1 MKNKTYLKATF
12 REITK
17 SKGRFIAI
25 ILIIFLGTLLYVGI
39 KTTQP
44 VLDHSA
50 DVYLK
55 ERKLSDLQVVSTGG
69 ITNADKDVL
78 DDITGLSIESG
89 YQFFYADAKKNEVI
103 QVFSYDQ
110 ENNQNHLELTSGALP
125 KKDNEILLDHLA
137 KKEGYKIGDTY
148 TINDHEQ
155 LKSTQFKIVGFVTSP
170 LFISEVERGYANV
183 GNGSVSY
190 FAYLPKKLFKAE
202 VESVMYLS
210 FANVKKYETY
220 SNAYKEQM
228 AKNTALIEDKLSQ
241 RPNARLKEIQ
251 ADAAEKLRLQ
261 KEKIAT
267 GKKELENA
275 QEQLQQAKDKLALQ
289 AAQINLLPEP
299 QKTVAQQELTT
310 AQKQLATNE
319 ATLKKNQSELATGT
333 VEIKKTEAT
342 IKNMKEIVYRYN
354 DRFDNVGFQEFGS
367 LSDRIAAIADVFPV
381 FFFFIAALI
390 TFTTMTR
397 MVEENRREIGTLK
410 ALGYT
415 KAEIAKKYVI
425 YSLLAASIGLVL
437 GVVSGTNFL
446 PRIIFYLMS
455 DRYSFNK
462 AYVFYDWDPILK
474 AIIAFLL
481 ATLGSALIVLTKELR
496 EKPAQLL
503 QPKAPKPGKRIFLEY
518 ITPLWSRLS
527 FNQKVS
533 YRNLFRYK
541 ARMLMAIIGIAGCTG
556 LMLAGFGLKD
566 SLSSVAAKQ
575 FGPIIDYQGI
585 VSLEDDLPAADTTA
599 ITNALKSDEQVT
611 SFMASHNETVEIR
624 KNNQATQSLTL
635 MVPTAAKE
643 FEDYLHLHNKDNKV
657 ISLTNTGAV
666 ITKKMAEF
674 YDIKKG
680 DTLYIYDSKQQ
691 KQQIKIAGIA
701 QNYLGSFLYMTRPY
715 YEKVTNQ
722 KFSANSLLL
731 KTNKMTTKEEDNLAQ
746 VLLDTK
752 KVVNTTFISKQIET
766 QNQSISNLNAIVWIL
781 VTLSGLLAFVV
792 LYNLTN
798 INISERVRE
807 LSTIKVLGFFD
818 KEVTM
823 YIVRENIIFTI
834 LGIIA
839 GFGVG
844 RVLTHFILNK
854 ASMENMV
861 FPLVIKPAAYL
872 YSGGLTIIFTL
883 IVMLVTHF
891 KLKHINMIDAL
902 KSNE

>member
-12 REITK
+12 REIVK

-50 DVYLK
+50 DVYIK
-55 ERKLSDLQVVSTGG
+55 ERKLSDLQVISTGG
-69 ITNADKDVL
+69 ITNADKVAL
-78 DDITGLSIESG
+78 DDIVGLSIETG

-110 ENNQNHLELTSGALP
+110 KNDQNHLAITSGTLP
-125 KKDNEILLDHLA
+125 KEDNEIILDNLA

-148 TINDHEQ
+148 TINKQDQ
-155 LKSTQFKIVGFVTSP
+155 LKNTQFKIVGFASSP
-170 LFISEVERGYANV
+170 LFISEIERGYANI
-183 GNGSVSY
+183 GNGSISY

-202 VESVMYLS
+202 VESVLYLS
-210 FANVKKYETY
+210 FANLKKYETY
-220 SNAYKEQM
+220 SSAYKKQL
-228 AKNTALIEDKLSQ
+228 AKNTALIEAKLSK
-241 RPNARLKEIQ
+241 RPAERLKEIKEN
-251 ADAAEKLRLQ
+251 AVEKLQ
-261 KEKIAT
+261 TEKEKIAT
-267 GKKELENA
+267 GKKELEKA
-275 QEQLQQAKDKLALQ
+275 QTQLQLAKDKLTQ
-289 AAQINLLPEP
+289 EETQINLLPEA
-299 QKTVAQQELTT
+299 QKTAAQNQLT
-310 AQKQLATNE
+310 AERKKLATSE
-319 ATLKKNQSELATGT
+319 AILEKSQSKIATGT
-333 VEIKKTEAT
+333 AEIKKTEDT
-342 IKNMKEIVYRYN
+342 IKNMKKIVYRYN

-367 LSDRIAAIADVFPV
+367 LSDRIAAIADVFPI

-415 KAEIAKKYVI
+415 KVEIAKKYVI
-425 YSLLAASIGLVL
+425 YSLLAASVGLVL
-437 GVVSGTNFL
+437 GVISGTNFL

-455 DRYSFNK
+455 DRYTFNE

-474 AIIAFLL
+474 AVIAFLI
-481 ATLGSALIVLTKELR
+481 ATLGSALLVLTKELR

-503 QPKAPKPGKRIFLEY
+503 QPKAPKPGKRIILEY

-533 YRNLFRYK
+533 YRNLLRYK

-575 FGPIIDYQGI
+575 FGPIIDYEGLI
-585 VSLEDDLPAADTTA
+585 SLENDLPAAD
-599 ITNALKSDEQVT
+599 ITDMTHALTNDKHVT
-611 SFMASHNETVEIR
+611 SFIASHNETVEIR
-624 KNNQATQSLTL
+624 RKDKATQSLTL
-635 MVPTAAKE
+635 MVPKTKKE
-643 FEDYLHLHNKDNKV
+643 FESYVHLHRKGNKNFF
-657 ISLTNTGAV
+657 LTDTGAV
-666 ITKKMAEF
+666 ITQKMAEF
-674 YDIKKG
+674 YNIKKG
-680 DTLYIYDSKQQ
+680 DTLLIYDSKQQ
-691 KQQIKIAGIA
+691 QQQIKITGIT
-701 QNYLGSFLYMTRPY
+701 QNYLGSFLYMSPSY

-722 KFSANSLLL
+722 KFSTNSFLF
-731 KTNKMTTKEEDNLAQ
+731 KSNKMTTKEEDNFAQ
-746 VLLDTK
+746 MLLDTK
-752 KVVNTTFISKQIET
+752 KVVNTTFISRQIET
-766 QNQSISNLNAIVWIL
+766 QNQSITNLNAIVWIL
-781 VTLSGLLAFVV
+781 VILSGLLAFVV

-818 KEVTM
+818 NEVTM

-834 LGIIA
+834 FGIVT

-844 RVLTHFILNK
+844 RVLTQFILNK

-872 YSGGLTIIFTL
+872 YAGGLTIVFTL

>member
-110 ENNQNHLELTSGALP
+110 ENDQNHLELTSGTLP

-190 FAYLPKKLFKAE
+190 FAYLPKKIFKAE
-202 VESVMYLS
+202 VEAVMYLS

-228 AKNTALIEDKLSQ
+228 AKNTALIEAKLSQ

-299 QKTVAQQELTT
+299 QKTAAQQELTT

-333 VEIKKTEAT
+333 AEIKKTEAT

-462 AYVFYDWDPILK
+462 TYVFYDWDPILK

-599 ITNALKSDEQVT
+599 ITNALKNDEQVT

-624 KNNQATQSLTL
+624 KNNQTTQSLTL

-666 ITKKMAEF
+666 ITQKMAEF

-823 YIVRENIIFTI
+823 YIIRENIIFTI

-844 RVLTHFILNK
+844 RVLTHFILDK

-883 IVMLVTHF
+883 IVMFVTHF